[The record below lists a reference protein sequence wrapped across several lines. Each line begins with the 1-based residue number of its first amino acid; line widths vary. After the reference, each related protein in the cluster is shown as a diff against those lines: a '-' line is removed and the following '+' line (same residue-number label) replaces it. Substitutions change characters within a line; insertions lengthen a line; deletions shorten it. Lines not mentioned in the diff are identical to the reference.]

1 MVFSPSGRD
10 NVLSVAAIL
19 VLQQIICTVSAM
31 PFSSG
36 GVVSNL
42 PSSAASSAYAASTRP
57 PISATTSAGRCRS
70 AVLSRRLFGVAKDH
84 EYGSSSSLFELRGG
98 ASMLSDDDEEYD
110 LDDESSDEEE
120 TDEED
125 DGDAQVASS
134 SSPVKLIISTGL
146 GCSLID
152 QTLETNA
159 SRSRTIGNIRQTISR
174 QMKGRPP
181 MQSVRLLL
189 GNRVLRDDEII
200 DDLAPDEDDEDD
212 ELDDEEEEEE
222 EEDDGMV
229 KLRLTLDAVP
239 PVDPKFGVE
248 LQEQLQKMSTAELL
262 EAYAANAAAA
272 HEGVARMFASSPL
285 EDLSD
290 GDDDEEDKDD
300 EEESIGGRATTSV
313 STAMRQHAL
322 SIKETIVE
330 TMPQDAIAILNQS
343 ADESEGA
350 ALASAV
356 ASARRHRR
364 GGAMKG
370 GASTQVKRALQRN
383 LNIVSGTKG
392 RNNVSLRCVSLHL
405 ETCMFAI
412 SAILNLIIITLIPP
426 VIFHVLFSRIGR
438 TRSATLSCFSF
449 LDTLAGVIRFLGRS
463 CTSVHPFALCCKRD
477 R

>member
-10 NVLSVAAIL
+10 NALPVAAIL
-19 VLQQIICTVSAM
+19 VLQQIICAVSAM

-36 GVVSNL
+36 GMVSNL
-42 PSSAASSAYAASTRP
+42 PSSAASNAYAAAARP
-57 PISATTSAGRCRS
+57 PISTSAGRCRS
-70 AVLSRRLFGVAKDH
+70 AILSRRLFGVAKD
-84 EYGSSSSLFELRGG
+84 YGYDSSSSLFELRGG

-110 LDDESSDEEE
+110 LDDSSSEDEESDVDLDEEETDEEE

-125 DGDAQVASS
+125 DGDAQVATS

-181 MQSVRLLL
+181 LQSVRLLL

-262 EAYAANAAAA
+262 EAYAANVAAAD
-272 HEGVARMFASSPL
+272 EGVARMFASSPL
-285 EDLSD
+285 DDLSD
-290 GDDDEEDKDD
+290 SDDDEEDDD
-300 EEESIGGRATTSV
+300 EEESIGGRATASV

-383 LNIVSGTKG
+383 LNIVSGTRG
-392 RNNVSLRCVSLHL
+392 RNAFPLICASFQMVS
-405 ETCMFAI
+405 
-412 SAILNLIIITLIPP
+412 
-426 VIFHVLFSRIGR
+426 
-438 TRSATLSCFSF
+438 
-449 LDTLAGVIRFLGRS
+449 
-463 CTSVHPFALCCKRD
+463 
-477 R
+477 

>member
-1 MVFSPSGRD
+1 M
-10 NVLSVAAIL
+10 
-19 VLQQIICTVSAM
+19 
-31 PFSSG
+31 
-36 GVVSNL
+36 SNL
-42 PSSAASSAYAASTRP
+42 PPHTPASAHSAQPPMPATSS
-57 PISATTSAGRCRS
+57 GRCRS
-70 AVLSRRLFGVAKDH
+70 AILSRSSRRLFGVAKEDK
-84 EYGSSSSLFELRGG
+84 YGSSSSLFELRGG

-110 LDDESSDEEE
+110 LDDSSSEEDEADSDMDLDGESSEEEDGDEEE

-125 DGDAQVASS
+125 EEDDDDAKVTTS

-146 GCSLID
+146 GCPLID

-200 DDLAPDEDDEDD
+200 DDLAPDEDDEDV
-212 ELDDEEEEEE
+212 ELDDEDDEED
-222 EEDDGMV
+222 EDDGMV

-272 HEGVARMFASSPL
+272 HEGVAHMFAPSSSL
-285 EDLSD
+285 DDLSD
-290 GDDDEEDKDD
+290 NDGDEDEDDEED
-300 EEESIGGRATTSV
+300 SIGGRVTTSI
-313 STAMRQHAL
+313 STAMRQRAL
-322 SIKETIVE
+322 SIKENIVE
-330 TMPQDAIAILNQS
+330 TMPQDAIAILGQS

-383 LNIVSGTKG
+383 LNIVSGT
-392 RNNVSLRCVSLHL
+392 
-405 ETCMFAI
+405 
-412 SAILNLIIITLIPP
+412 
-426 VIFHVLFSRIGR
+426 
-438 TRSATLSCFSF
+438 
-449 LDTLAGVIRFLGRS
+449 
-463 CTSVHPFALCCKRD
+463 
-477 R
+477 

>member
-1 MVFSPSGRD
+1 MVFSPPGRD
-10 NVLSVAAIL
+10 NALPVAAIL
-19 VLQQIICTVSAM
+19 VLQQIICAVSAM

-42 PSSAASSAYAASTRP
+42 PSSTASSAFAAAARP
-57 PISATTSAGRCRS
+57 PISTSAGRCRS
-70 AVLSRRLFGVAKDH
+70 AILSRRLFGVAKDH

-98 ASMLSDDDEEYD
+98 ASMLSDDDDEEYDLDDSSSEDEDSDMD

-125 DGDAQVASS
+125 DGDAQVATS

-181 MQSVRLLL
+181 LQSVRLLL

-212 ELDDEEEEEE
+212 ELDDEEEEEDE
-222 EEDDGMV
+222 ENDGMV

-285 EDLSD
+285 DDLSD
-290 GDDDEEDKDD
+290 SDDDEEEDD
-300 EEESIGGRATTSV
+300 EEESISGRATTSV

-383 LNIVSGTKG
+383 LNIVSGTKA
-392 RNNVSLRCVSLHL
+392 RNSVWLICALLQMVS
-405 ETCMFAI
+405 
-412 SAILNLIIITLIPP
+412 
-426 VIFHVLFSRIGR
+426 
-438 TRSATLSCFSF
+438 
-449 LDTLAGVIRFLGRS
+449 
-463 CTSVHPFALCCKRD
+463 
-477 R
+477 

>member
-10 NVLSVAAIL
+10 NALPVVAIL
-19 VLQQIICTVSAM
+19 VLRQIICAVSAM
-31 PFSSG
+31 PFSCG

-42 PSSAASSAYAASTRP
+42 PSSTASSAYAAATRP
-57 PISATTSAGRCRS
+57 PISTSAVRCRS
-70 AVLSRRLFGVAKDH
+70 KIFSGRLFGVAKDH

-98 ASMLSDDDEEYD
+98 ASMLSDDGDEEYD
-110 LDDESSDEEE
+110 LDESSSEDEDSDMDLDDELSDEEE
-120 TDEED
+120 VGDEEETGEED
-125 DGDAQVASS
+125 DGDAQVATS

-285 EDLSD
+285 DDDLSD
-290 GDDDEEDKDD
+290 SYDDEEEDD
-300 EEESIGGRATTSV
+300 VEEESIGGRATTSV

-383 LNIVSGTKG
+383 LNIVSVTKG
-392 RNNVSLRCVSLHL
+392 RNSVPLICASLQMVS
-405 ETCMFAI
+405 
-412 SAILNLIIITLIPP
+412 
-426 VIFHVLFSRIGR
+426 
-438 TRSATLSCFSF
+438 
-449 LDTLAGVIRFLGRS
+449 
-463 CTSVHPFALCCKRD
+463 
-477 R
+477 

>member
-1 MVFSPSGRD
+1 MAFSP
-10 NVLSVAAIL
+10 LPVAAIL
-19 VLQQIICTVSAM
+19 VLQQIICAVSAM

-36 GVVSNL
+36 GLVSNL
-42 PSSAASSAYAASTRP
+42 PSSTASSACAYAAATRP
-57 PISATTSAGRCRS
+57 PISSTPAGRCHRS
-70 AVLSRRLFGVAKDH
+70 TILSRRLFGVSKDH
-84 EYGSSSSLFELRGG
+84 GYGSSSSLFELRGG
-98 ASMLSDDDEEYD
+98 ASMLSDDDEAYDLDESSSEDEDVDMD
-110 LDDESSDEEE
+110 LDDESSEEEEGDEEE

-125 DGDAQVASS
+125 DSDAQVATS

-181 MQSVRLLL
+181 MQSIRLLL

-222 EEDDGMV
+222 DEDDGMV

-248 LQEQLQKMSTAELL
+248 LQQQLQKMSTAELL

-285 EDLSD
+285 DDLSD
-290 GDDDEEDKDD
+290 SDDDEEDDD
-300 EEESIGGRATTSV
+300 EEESIGGRATASV

-383 LNIVSGTKG
+383 LNIVSGTRG
-392 RNNVSLRCVSLHL
+392 RNAFPLICASFQMVS
-405 ETCMFAI
+405 
-412 SAILNLIIITLIPP
+412 
-426 VIFHVLFSRIGR
+426 
-438 TRSATLSCFSF
+438 
-449 LDTLAGVIRFLGRS
+449 
-463 CTSVHPFALCCKRD
+463 
-477 R
+477 

>member
-10 NVLSVAAIL
+10 NALPVAAIL
-19 VLQQIICTVSAM
+19 VLQQIICAVSAM

-36 GVVSNL
+36 GMVSNL
-42 PSSAASSAYAASTRP
+42 PSSAASNAYAAAARP
-57 PISATTSAGRCRS
+57 PISTSAGRCRS
-70 AVLSRRLFGVAKDH
+70 AILSRRLFGVAKD
-84 EYGSSSSLFELRGG
+84 YGYDSSSSLFELRGG
-98 ASMLSDDDEEYD
+98 ASMLSDDDEAYDLDESSSEDEDVDMDLD
-110 LDDESSDEEE
+110 LDDESSEEEEGDEEE

-125 DGDAQVASS
+125 DSDAQVATS

-181 MQSVRLLL
+181 MQSIRLLL

-222 EEDDGMV
+222 DEDDGMV

-248 LQEQLQKMSTAELL
+248 LQQQLQKMSTAELL

-285 EDLSD
+285 DDLSD
-290 GDDDEEDKDD
+290 SDDDEEDDD
-300 EEESIGGRATTSV
+300 EEESIGGRATASV

-383 LNIVSGTKG
+383 LNIVSGTRG
-392 RNNVSLRCVSLHL
+392 RNAFPLICASFQMVS
-405 ETCMFAI
+405 
-412 SAILNLIIITLIPP
+412 
-426 VIFHVLFSRIGR
+426 
-438 TRSATLSCFSF
+438 
-449 LDTLAGVIRFLGRS
+449 
-463 CTSVHPFALCCKRD
+463 
-477 R
+477 

>member
-1 MVFSPSGRD
+1 MMFSPSGRD
-10 NVLSVAAIL
+10 NATPVAAIL
-19 VLQQIICTVSAM
+19 VLQQIICAVSAM

-42 PSSAASSAYAASTRP
+42 PSSAASNAYAAAARP
-57 PISATTSAGRCRS
+57 PISTSAGRCRS
-70 AVLSRRLFGVAKDH
+70 AILSRRLFGVAKDY

-110 LDDESSDEEE
+110 LDDSSSEDEESDMDLDDESSDEEV

-125 DGDAQVASS
+125 DGDAQVATS

-212 ELDDEEEEEE
+212 ELDDEEEDED

-285 EDLSD
+285 DDLSD
-290 GDDDEEDKDD
+290 TDDDEEDDD

-313 STAMRQHAL
+313 STAMRKHAL

-383 LNIVSGTKG
+383 LNIVSGTK
-392 RNNVSLRCVSLHL
+392 
-405 ETCMFAI
+405 E
-412 SAILNLIIITLIPP
+412 
-426 VIFHVLFSRIGR
+426 
-438 TRSATLSCFSF
+438 
-449 LDTLAGVIRFLGRS
+449 
-463 CTSVHPFALCCKRD
+463 
-477 R
+477 

>member
-1 MVFSPSGRD
+1 
-10 NVLSVAAIL
+10 
-19 VLQQIICTVSAM
+19 
-31 PFSSG
+31 
-36 GVVSNL
+36 
-42 PSSAASSAYAASTRP
+42 
-57 PISATTSAGRCRS
+57 
-70 AVLSRRLFGVAKDH
+70 
-84 EYGSSSSLFELRGG
+84 
-98 ASMLSDDDEEYD
+98 MLSDDDEEYD
-110 LDDESSDEEE
+110 LDDSSSEEDEADSDMDLDGESSEEGDGDEEE

-125 DGDAQVASS
+125 DDDAKVTTS
-134 SSPVKLIISTGL
+134 SSPVKLVISTGL
-146 GCSLID
+146 GCPLID

-200 DDLAPDEDDEDD
+200 DDLAPDEDEEDD
-212 ELDDEEEEEE
+212 EEDEEDDEED
-222 EEDDGMV
+222 EDDGMV

-272 HEGVARMFASSPL
+272 HEGVARMFAPSSSL
-285 EDLSD
+285 DDLSD
-290 GDDDEEDKDD
+290 NDDGEDEDDEED
-300 EEESIGGRATTSV
+300 SIGGRVTTSI
-313 STAMRQHAL
+313 STAMRQRAL
-322 SIKETIVE
+322 SIKENIVE
-330 TMPQDAIAILNQS
+330 TMPQDAIAILGQS

-383 LNIVSGTKG
+383 LNIVSGAWHG
-392 RNNVSLRCVSLHL
+392 YAV
-405 ETCMFAI
+405 
-412 SAILNLIIITLIPP
+412 
-426 VIFHVLFSRIGR
+426 
-438 TRSATLSCFSF
+438 
-449 LDTLAGVIRFLGRS
+449 
-463 CTSVHPFALCCKRD
+463 
-477 R
+477 

>member
-36 GVVSNL
+36 GLVSNL
-42 PSSAASSAYAASTRP
+42 PSSTASSAYAAATRP

-98 ASMLSDDDEEYD
+98 ASMLGDDDEEYD
-110 LDDESSDEEE
+110 LDDSSSEEEDSDMDLDDGSSEEEEGDEED

-125 DGDAQVASS
+125 DNDAQVATS

-262 EAYAANAAAA
+262 EAYAANTAAA

-426 VIFHVLFSRIGR
+426 VLFHVLF
-438 TRSATLSCFSF
+438 LE
-449 LDTLAGVIRFLGRS
+449 LGG
-463 CTSVHPFALCCKRD
+463 HDPQLCPVSLFWILWRA
-477 R
+477 